1 MLLLPIRHL
10 HLNPTSRPDADV
22 DAETTGDSHGEDAAA
37 TLNIAVVVGAI
48 TTIPT
53 RPGISQEIPTP
64 GVHIAI
70 GLAMHQTTV
79 TADIGIPNPHPVSQ
93 TGVLNKAQQRPL
105 RLNTHK
111 PHLAPPMR
119 PQRLQRLLQSALQ
132 GLRILTRI
140 TATATRSARADA
152 AQSTEETA
160 GYTTLHV
167 LNT

>member
-1 MLLLPIRHL
+1 M
-10 HLNPTSRPDADV
+10 

-93 TGVLNKAQQRPL
+93 TGVLNKAQRWPL
-105 RLNTHK
+105 RLNILK

-119 PQRLQRLLQSALQ
+119 PQRLLQSALQ
-132 GLRILTRI
+132 ALRILTRI
-140 TATATRSARADA
+140 TATPSQSARADA
-152 AQSTEETA
+152 AQLTGDA
-160 GYTTLHV
+160 PGYTTLHV